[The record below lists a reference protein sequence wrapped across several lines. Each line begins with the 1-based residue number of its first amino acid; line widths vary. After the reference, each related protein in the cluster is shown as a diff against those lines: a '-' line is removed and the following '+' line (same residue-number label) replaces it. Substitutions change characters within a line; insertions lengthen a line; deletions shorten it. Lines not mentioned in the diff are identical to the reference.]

1 MKILLVK
8 VRQGKFDNL
17 ALLKLIRWCK
27 VHGFEYKTVQ
37 EIEPADNFEP
47 DIIFISLIFSYHW
60 SKYKKIIEHYHSVFP
75 ASLIKVGGPFSTFN
89 HDFLKSEY
97 PYLSIHQGQYDE
109 IENLIPC
116 YEGLE
121 TIFLHSTKGCN
132 RGCSYCSVGDMEGKF
147 HINHQFEQTINQ
159 AFDETIPNKI
169 VLYDSNFTSLSFK
182 DFEKHILILKNTNL
196 PVDIHGLHASQLTE
210 RKAKLLSTI
219 PFAGQNTSNSRYIR
233 FSFDEVQDYVY
244 LKKATRLCVEYGINA
259 NIFAYMLYNY
269 NDRPMDF
276 FKRLK
281 LAAHIGETY
290 DTNIFLF
297 PQRYIPLDSLNSNSY
312 IGPYWTNEELKA
324 YLKMVRWFHNFMAVG
339 RSNTVFEL
347 LGNTQEMFH
356 KRIMDKHKQKG
367 WYDLRN

>member
-1 MKILLVK
+1 MHDFDYKI
-8 VRQGKFDNL
+8 
-17 ALLKLIRWCK
+17 
-27 VHGFEYKTVQ
+27 VQ
-37 EIEPADNFEP
+37 EIEAIDNLEP

-60 SKYKKIIEHYHSVFP
+60 KHYSKIIEYYHSLFP
-75 ASLIKVGGPFSTFN
+75 ASLIKVGGPFATFN

-182 DFEKHILILKNTNL
+182 DFERHISILKNTNL
-196 PVDIHGLHASQLTE
+196 PVDIHGLHASQLSE
-210 RKAKLLSTI
+210 RKAKLLSKI
-219 PFAGQNTSNSRYIR
+219 HFAGQNTNGSKYIR
-233 FSFDEVQDYVY
+233 FSFDEVDEYAF

-259 NIFAYMLYNY
+259 NIFAYMLYNFD
-269 NDRPMDF
+269 DRPFDF

-290 DTNIFLF
+290 DTNVFLF
-297 PQRYIPLDSLNSNSY
+297 PQRYIPLDSLDSNSY
-312 IGPYWTNEELKA
+312 IGPCWTNDELKA

-356 KRIMDKHKQKG
+356 KRIMEKYNKKG
-367 WYDLRN
+367 WYDLRD